1 MQTFDPAEQTWLV
14 VPLYNEAQVVAEV
27 IANAR
32 KTFPNVVCVDDGS
45 RDDSAAQA
53 RSAGAI
59 VVSHPLNLGQG
70 AALQTGITYVLTRT
84 NARYIAT
91 FDSDGQHSTDDVMA
105 MVRRAHDEDL
115 AIVLGTAC
123 ACCAV
128 TPPKSWICTKT
139 GWLTLA
145 KLFASLAP
153 VACLGLSSRY
163 TLSTPII
170 RVLRA
175 SPCGTALISS
185 SI

>member
-1 MQTFDPAEQTWLV
+1 MAFMQTFDPAEQTWLV

-32 KTFPNVVCVDDGS
+32 QTFPNVVCVDDGS

-70 AALQTGITYVLTRT
+70 AALQTGITDVLTRT

-115 AIVLGTAC
+115 AIVLG
-123 ACCAV
+123 
-128 TPPKSWICTKT
+128 
-139 GWLTLA
+139 
-145 KLFASLAP
+145 
-153 VACLGLSSRY
+153 SRF
-163 TLSTPII
+163 LE
-170 RVLRA
+170 
-175 SPCGTALISS
+175 GTADTGTLKRILLPTAAWVGSKTS
-185 SI
+185 GMKLTDAHIGLRLLRRDAAEKLDLHQNR